1 MDKMDTMPFSWRHPV
16 FQIQYVASI
25 PNPDWYEGLPDD
37 IAWTVGHFT
46 VMISLN

>member
-1 MDKMDTMPFSWRHPV
+1 MDRMETLPFSWKWPV

-25 PNPDWYEGLPDD
+25 PRPDWDETMPEDM
-37 IAWTVGHFT
+37 AWTIGHFT